1 MSDMSRPAL
10 PPSASAHDQ
19 HEPLLV
25 AQVVAGDPLDPATA
39 DPVRRW
45 LRTCPQCAALAADL
59 TRVSAAVAGEPV
71 PPRRRDFRLSPED
84 AERLRGN
91 AVTRRLRRLSWPRS
105 RAFAPAAAGVM
116 SIGLVFVVVGYAW
129 PDGGAG
135 SIETHSDRAPLTRTM
150 EAAPASSAAV
160 DAFDSE
166 AMDASVMAEPA
177 PADRAASGLAQK
189 ASSAEADDVTR
200 DTAGVGEASRAEE
213 APEAGALEANRSVD
227 VAEQIDGSE
236 ALPAEPELA
245 SPAGS
250 APVTE
255 SGSEAEWQ
263 RWLVLAGVLLAT
275 GGGALLLLAWLSR
288 RSRDPLLP

>member
-10 PPSASAHDQ
+10 PPSVSAHDQ
-19 HEPLLV
+19 HDPLLV

-39 DPVRRW
+39 DPVRTW
-45 LRTCPQCAALAADL
+45 LRTCPRCAALAADL
-59 TRVSAAVAGEPV
+59 TRVSAAVAREPV

-129 PDGGAG
+129 PDDGAG
-135 SIETHSDRAPLTRTM
+135 SIETQSDLAPLTQTM
-150 EAAPASSAAV
+150 EVAPASSAAV
-160 DAFDSE
+160 DSFDSE
-166 AMDASVMAEPA
+166 AMDASVMSEPA

-189 ASSAEADDVTR
+189 ASGAEADEVTS
-200 DTAGVGEASRAEE
+200 DTAGAEEASRAEQ
-213 APEAGALEANRSVD
+213 APGAGALEANRSAG
-227 VAEQIDGSE
+227 VAEQIVGSE
-236 ALPAEPELA
+236 AVPAEPELT
-245 SPAGS
+245 SLAGS
-250 APVTE
+250 SPMTE
-255 SGSEAEWQ
+255 SGTEAEWQ
-263 RWLVLAGVLLAT
+263 RWLVLAGVLLAA